1 MENYASGDTLDV
13 FSNLPNVVS
22 VMTVGA
28 LDENGEAHVVLKANF
43 SGRADLTV
51 RIKGTNIQETIPVS
65 VFSQAEQQ
73 THDSCTVVLNRSQ
86 NSVFGYTISAEGSML
101 ENMLVL
107 AAAYNGAS
115 MMRIQVEEVTLTDGG
130 SCQIDLDWTS
140 LPMGTTVQIMV
151 WDFNTLI
158 PVSAPFVY

>member
-1 MENYASGDTLDV
+1 
-13 FSNLPNVVS
+13 
-22 VMTVGA
+22 
-28 LDENGEAHVVLKANF
+28 
-43 SGRADLTV
+43 
-51 RIKGTNIQETIPVS
+51 
-65 VFSQAEQQ
+65 
-73 THDSCTVVLNRSQ
+73 
-86 NSVFGYTISAEGSML
+86 ML